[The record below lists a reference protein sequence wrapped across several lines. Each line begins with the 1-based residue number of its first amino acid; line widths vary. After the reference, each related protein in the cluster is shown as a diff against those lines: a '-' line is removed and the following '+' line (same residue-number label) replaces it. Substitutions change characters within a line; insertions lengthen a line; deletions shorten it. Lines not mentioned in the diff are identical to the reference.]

1 MSSLSFKEYPKL
13 LATVNRCK
21 VQVGNINHSPWI
33 IEKYCDMVGAE
44 LFERTVDWLKQ
55 QKSVTITL
63 DIGTCTGV
71 TLLAVLF
78 ISDDMQ

>member
-1 MSSLSFKEYPKL
+1 
-13 LATVNRCK
+13 
-21 VQVGNINHSPWI
+21 
-33 IEKYCDMVGAE
+33 MVGAE
-44 LFERTVDWLKQ
+44 LFKRTVDWLKQ